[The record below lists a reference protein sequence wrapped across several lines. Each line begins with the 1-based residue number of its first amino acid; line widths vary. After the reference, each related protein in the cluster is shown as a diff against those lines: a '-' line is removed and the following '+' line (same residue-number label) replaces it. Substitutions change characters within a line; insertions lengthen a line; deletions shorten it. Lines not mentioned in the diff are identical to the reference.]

1 MSFRLGD
8 MIVKDIMYALASDIT
23 TGNPLY
29 VLTQLSDAT
38 INITS
43 EATDVTDK
51 DGNIVK
57 RIYKSKQGTFQ
68 ATNAFLNANILSA
81 AGAVTD
87 FAAVDNKLVAPK
99 IIKVAKS
106 ALTVELDSIV
116 DGSVMVNQYFGDGSL
131 GKAYTLGTT
140 ASATEFAIAAPASGE
155 TVSTLTLPTDA
166 DADFFMVLYKRQF
179 EEGAIIKNSSKEF
192 PESVNMLLKVTY
204 YNPCDKSELKSAYVE
219 MPSFMVSPE
228 TSVSL
233 SADSPTQNFEGTL
246 EIDYCSDSK
255 DLYNIYIVE
264 ETEEDD

>member
-8 MIVKDIMYALASDIT
+8 MIVKDILYALASNIT
-23 TGNPLY
+23 TGEPLY

-38 INITS
+38 IDITS

-57 RIYKSKQGTFQ
+57 RIYKSKQGTFS

-81 AGAVTD
+81 AGAITD
-87 FAAVDNKLVAPK
+87 FAASDGLLIAPK

-106 ALTVELDSIV
+106 ALTAELDNLVS
-116 DGSVMVNQYFGDGSL
+116 GSVTVNQYYGDGSI

-140 ASATEFAIAAPASGE
+140 ASATEFAITAPGTGE
-155 TVSTLTLPTDA
+155 TASTLTLPTDE
-166 DADFFMVLYKRQF
+166 DADFFMVKYNRQF
-179 EEGAIIKNSSKEF
+179 AEGAIIKNSSKNF
-192 PESVNMLLKVTY
+192 PESVNFLLKVTY
-204 YNPCDKSELKSAYVE
+204 YNPCSKSEVKAAYIE

-233 SADSPTQNFEGTL
+233 SADSPTQSFNGTL
-246 EIDYCSDSK
+246 EIDYCSDTK
-255 DLYNIYIVE
+255 DLYNIYLVE
-264 ETEEDD
+264 EVDAA